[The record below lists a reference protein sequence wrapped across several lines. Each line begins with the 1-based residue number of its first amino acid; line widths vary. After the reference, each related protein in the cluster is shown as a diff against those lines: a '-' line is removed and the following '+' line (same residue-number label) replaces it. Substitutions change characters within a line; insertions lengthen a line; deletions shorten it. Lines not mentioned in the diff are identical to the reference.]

1 MVSSILIDD
10 ILRKECEESP
20 TGNILGIIHIWHPWK
35 LSNFQDPP
43 PPCPSTK
50 FSHPL
55 DLGRPI
61 PNDLPPP
68 TQFQTKASL
77 SAFTWLYTLVCVVVQ
92 KYHEMSS
99 LFIITHIFSSH
110 FAINLFYLHK
120 SKIPW
125 LIRTA
130 RAVLK
135 HKHTTELFKH
145 STEFF
150 KHSGELFKPSAEFL
164 IFS

>member
-1 MVSSILIDD
+1 MVSSFLIDD

-20 TGNILGIIHIWHPWK
+20 TGMIHIWRPWK
-35 LSNFQDPP
+35 LSNFKTLHLLVHLQN
-43 PPCPSTK
+43 S
-50 FSHPL
+50 
-55 DLGRPI
+55 PI
-61 PNDLPPP
+61 PLTLGVQFQTTPP

-120 SKIPW
+120 SKMPW

-130 RAVLK
+130 QAVLK
-135 HKHTTELFKH
+135 HKHTTELFKL
-145 STEFF
+145 SAEFF
-150 KHSGELFKPSAEFL
+150 KHLGELFKPSAELL